1 MAAKIIKGDDLM
13 LFINVSTGATPDYR
27 SIAYATSHVLTL
39 SAEATDTSTKD
50 HGIWGGS
57 EINKITWEITSEN
70 LYSTAAF
77 NNLFDKM
84 IGREAIKV
92 VFGLEH
98 EDKIQGQ
105 SVVDGD
111 YNYWTPDYVTG
122 NTGNSYFQGEAY
134 ITSLVA
140 NANNGENA
148 TFSITLTGKGG
159 ITKEEENPNA

>member
-1 MAAKIIKGDDLM
+1 MANKIIKGDDLM
-13 LFINVSTGATPDYR
+13 LFTNVSSTSTPDYR
-27 SIAYATSHVLTL
+27 SIAYATSHTLTL

-70 LYSTAAF
+70 LYTTEAY
-77 NNLFDKM
+77 LDIFDLM
-84 IGREAIKV
+84 ISRQPVKV

-98 EDKIQGQ
+98 EDKSQGQ

-111 YNYWTPDYVTG
+111 YNYWTPDYDNGTTG
-122 NTGNSYFQGEAY
+122 TAYLKGEAY

-148 TFSITLTGKGG
+148 TFSITLSGKGG
-159 ITKEEENPNA
+159 ITKETANPNT